1 MPLSTSTKN
10 IFTAPA
16 DTSAVLTIDGKG
28 AVALATEKSN
38 PLAPETSPAKTTP
51 GSPSQK
57 PEQVNNTAAAD
68 AAALVKNV
76 AVAADKNSP
85 AAEIPKPAVNQEPV
99 VTEELAKN
107 ASALAPAAAN
117 DGTGVATVDLPM
129 KKSANT
135 NKVAGLAGKV
145 LPGDASLPAAAKVLP
160 TSISVAV
167 RTTDGGSADSNF
179 NQPMPAAVATVDF
192 STAPATVAVPAFM
205 EARLRNLERTHDMV
219 ALHAVRLVESQTDT
233 LSVVIKPGA
242 GTELSL
248 QLRQRDGGV
257 EAHAV
262 LQRGDFQL
270 MNQHWPE
277 LQQRLEQRGI
287 KLAPLGSETNFTAD
301 NGSSFKQQQQAS
313 QEAEAQKASAFA
325 EFALAGSRALGATAR
340 LAVGVSGWESWA

>member
-1 MPLSTSTKN
+1 LVTEANTAIAAELTSVKPATGSASPKLEPVKS
-10 IFTAPA
+10 PA
-16 DTSAVLTIDGKG
+16 DMDINALFKNAGSAAAENSSG
-28 AVALATEKSN
+28 
-38 PLAPETSPAKTTP
+38 PESPASPASAEPALNSELTNKTI
-51 GSPSQK
+51 
-57 PEQVNNTAAAD
+57 EAAA
-68 AAALVKNV
+68 AAQE
-76 AVAADKNSP
+76 P
-85 AAEIPKPAVNQEPV
+85 AA
-99 VTEELAKN
+99 T
-107 ASALAPAAAN
+107 N
-117 DGTGVATVDLPM
+117 DGTGVAIVDLPM
-129 KKSANT
+129 KNT
-135 NKVAGLAGKV
+135 QKANKVAGLAGKV
-145 LPGDASLPAAAKVLP
+145 LPGDAALPATAKVLP
-160 TSISVAV
+160 NSALGAPV
-167 RTTDGGSADSNF
+167 RATDNSSTDSNF
-179 NQPMPAAVATVDF
+179 IQPMPAAVATVDF
-192 STAPATVAVPAFM
+192 STAPAAAVPAFM

-287 KLAPLGSETNFTAD
+287 KLAPLGSETNFSTD
-301 NGSSFKQQQQAS
+301 NGSSFKQHQQAS

-325 EFALAGSRALGATAR
+325 EFALAGRALGATAR